1 MSSSIAKVPTCVT
14 LPPDLLARVDRLAE
28 ADERSR
34 SFVVAQA
41 LKSYCDA
48 AEFHGAGFRPNA
60 VEAARSAEGSS
71 RPGGTPLSYP
81 ASLHVDA
88 VQRISAIHDEREQIN
103 RENRARVMQEN
114 LESLKGLEFLNTTE
128 AATRHAEVSK
138 QLTDSWHRHAAVPTM
153 AAQANARNTEAKAKS
168 DALQRSA
175 EYRRDLPVDG

>member
-60 VEAARSAEGSS
+60 VEAARSGAPSV
-71 RPGGTPLSYP
+71 PGGTPFP
-81 ASLHVDA
+81 AAVLHIGTLLRS
-88 VQRISAIHDEREQIN
+88 QRIAAERAAVAAEH
-103 RENRARVMQEN
+103 RERVIQETT
-114 LESLKGLEFLNTTE
+114 ESLKGTTE
-128 AATRHAEVSK
+128 
-138 QLTDSWHRHAAVPTM
+138 
-153 AAQANARNTEAKAKS
+153 
-168 DALQRSA
+168 
-175 EYRRDLPVDG
+175 